1 MSLSTRVKLTIAVL
15 LLVAVPGT
23 PSGNHLGKKGIR
35 IWGISSAGSTDHTA
49 PVLGTLDPAGSGS
62 LGGASYTVRA
72 QATDDVAVADVCF
85 YYVYCGTVGCEA
97 PFLDATLIGCDTTE
111 AAGWYTQLWTFPS
124 CGEAPG
130 SRFNL
135 WFRARDAA
143 GNQDTAEQ
151 DDQILTGRGC

>member
-1 MSLSTRVKLTIAVL
+1 MRTRYLVL
-15 LLVAVPGT
+15 LLALLAVSVAAAD
-23 PSGNHLGKKGIR
+23 LGKKSIQ
-35 IWGISSAGSTDHTA
+35 IWGSTSRSTDHTA

-62 LGGASYTVRA
+62 LGGVSYTVRA
-72 QATDDVAVADVCF
+72 QATDDVGVQDVCF
-85 YYVYCGTVGCEA
+85 YYVYCGIAGCEA
-97 PFLDATLIGCDTTE
+97 PLEDATLIGCDTTE

-124 CGEAPG
+124 CGAAPG

>member
-1 MSLSTRVKLTIAVL
+1 MTRKALLA
-15 LLVAVPGT
+15 LLVFVAASSVG
-23 PSGNHLGKKGIR
+23 SSSANLGKKGIR
-35 IWGISSAGSTDHTA
+35 VWGAASSGSTDHTA

-62 LGGASYTVRA
+62 LGGVSYTVRA
-72 QATDDVAVADVCF
+72 QAADDVGISDVCF
-85 YYVYCGTVGCEA
+85 YYVYCGIAGCEA
-97 PFLDATLIGCDTTE
+97 PFGDATLIACDTTE